1 MRKACCSCY
10 SSPLPFSSSSL
21 PRFHP
26 SSLLSRQT
34 SSFLSPSLRSQRPQP
49 LRFFSASSP
58 LRRSS
63 SSSSS
68 SSLLECEETAV
79 PRPTSSITKEADQ
92 AFRKQSWSWFDWKS
106 ALFGLSVGSL
116 LLSAT
121 YVYHHAH
128 DQEVTKLKQLLRR
141 QMEESAEGVEEEAE
155 AAEGQTDAKK
165 KDDDDRAAAL
175 EQKKQPRVVLTPE
188 AAKLLKEKLPKSLG
202 DLTGFPYPVY
212 NAIAWTLAATLTTLF
227 AWSRGKWK
235 WYRRHFMGR
244 VNFSLNL
251 YHDNTLKFRTL
262 FERSLYDMMFRNHA
276 AVKVVANAAAK
287 TEVGKPFL
295 MIAPEE
301 NWYVLN
307 NILNEISSSCMMGFL
322 QEDCGIPVK
331 LEWYV
336 FGLTCE
342 KDEGVWNRK
351 IRVMLI
357 SQRLLER
364 IPDLPPPSLESA
376 HHRVRWRTLQKM
388 SDLWRAQNQDEAIR
402 SPSTPILLSRVQ
414 LAIPIGLPG
423 PNAWAEEL
431 KEEEG
436 RETDQL

>member
-1 MRKACCSCY
+1 MCFASEAQRLGCLLLNLERFPKPKKKKTAVV
-10 SSPLPFSSSSL
+10 SPAL
-21 PRFHP
+21 
-26 SSLLSRQT
+26 
-34 SSFLSPSLRSQRPQP
+34 P
-49 LRFFSASSP
+49 LRFFSASSS
-58 LRRSS
+58 LRRSSS

-128 DQEVTKLKQLLRR
+128 DQEVIKLKQLLRR
-141 QMEESAEGVEEEAE
+141 QIEESAEEVEEEEE
-155 AAEGQTDAKK
+155 ADEGQTDAMKN
-165 KDDDDRAAAL
+165 DDDRAAAP

-188 AAKLLKEKLPKSLG
+188 AAKLLREKLPKSLG

-322 QEDCGIPVK
+322 QEDWFVSP
-331 LEWYV
+331 
-336 FGLTCE
+336 
-342 KDEGVWNRK
+342 
-351 IRVMLI
+351 
-357 SQRLLER
+357 LLFF
-364 IPDLPPPSLESA
+364 LP
-376 HHRVRWRTLQKM
+376 TLF
-388 SDLWRAQNQDEAIR
+388 
-402 SPSTPILLSRVQ
+402 
-414 LAIPIGLPG
+414 
-423 PNAWAEEL
+423 
-431 KEEEG
+431 
-436 RETDQL
+436 